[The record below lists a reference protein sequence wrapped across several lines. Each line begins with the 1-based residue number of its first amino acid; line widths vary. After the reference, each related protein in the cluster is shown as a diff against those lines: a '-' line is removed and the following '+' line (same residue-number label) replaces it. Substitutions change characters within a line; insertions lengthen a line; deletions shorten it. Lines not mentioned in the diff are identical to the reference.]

1 MTSKPIVFIVDDDSE
16 RRESIQRLT
25 ESMAVCCRPYNS
37 GFEFLD
43 DYTTVKRGCVV
54 CALRIADM
62 SGLQIQQRLLDSGDV
77 LPLIFVSKHASTPTV
92 VRAMQKGAINFLE
105 SPWDEQDLWENIQH
119 AIHVSEL
126 REQCQRKLLKWQEQ
140 FKLLNHNHREL
151 LDLVMQGK
159 HNRVIA
165 EELGVSLRT
174 VESRRR
180 KIMDTLAVDSVVEL
194 CFAIARHEPRYCH
207 LLNAP
212 CFMHGTNNKP
222 ITSHGP
228 DL

>member
-1 MTSKPIVFIVDDDSE
+1 MTAEPIVFIVDNDSE

-25 ESMAVCCRPYNS
+25 ESMAVCCRTYNS
-37 GFEFLD
+37 GFEFFD
-43 DYTTVKRGCVV
+43 EYTTVNRGCVV

-62 SGLQIQQRLLDSGDV
+62 SGLQIQQRLLDSGEV
-77 LPLIFVSKHASTPTV
+77 LPLIFVSECASTPTV
-92 VRAMQKGAINFLE
+92 VRAMQKGAISFLE
-105 SPWDEQDLWENIQH
+105 SPWNEQDLWENIQH
-119 AIHVSEL
+119 AIRVSEV
-126 REQCQRKLLKWQEQ
+126 REQYQRKLLKWQER
-140 FKLLNHNHREL
+140 FELLNQSDRGL
-151 LDLVMQGK
+151 LQLLMQGK

-165 EELGVSLRT
+165 EELSVSLRT

-207 LLNAP
+207 LLNTP
-212 CFMHGTNNKP
+212 CFIHGTNNKP
-222 ITSHGP
+222 STFHGP